1 MKKEELKRKTIKE
14 LADRLNE
21 IMLEENELGMEY
33 NMIVRELQERLPN
46 LKEDADFQLKN
57 NERQEVL
64 IRRIKL

>member
-1 MKKEELKRKTIKE
+1 MEKEELKIKTIKE

-21 IMLEENELGMEY
+21 IMIEENELGMEY

-46 LKEDADFQLKN
+46 LKEDEDFQLKN

>member
-1 MKKEELKRKTIKE
+1 MKKEELKIKTIKE

-21 IMLEENELGMEY
+21 IMLEENVLGMEY

-46 LKEDADFQLKN
+46 LKEDEDFQLKN
-57 NERQEVL
+57 NERQEVS

>member
-1 MKKEELKRKTIKE
+1 MKKEELKIKTIKE

-46 LKEDADFQLKN
+46 LKEDEDFQLKN

>member
-46 LKEDADFQLKN
+46 LKEDEDFQLKN

>member
-1 MKKEELKRKTIKE
+1 MNKEEQKRKTIKE

>member
-1 MKKEELKRKTIKE
+1 
-14 LADRLNE
+14 
-21 IMLEENELGMEY
+21 MLEENELGMEY

-46 LKEDADFQLKN
+46 LKEDEDFQLKN

>member
-1 MKKEELKRKTIKE
+1 MEKEELKIKTIKE

-46 LKEDADFQLKN
+46 LKEDEDFQLKN